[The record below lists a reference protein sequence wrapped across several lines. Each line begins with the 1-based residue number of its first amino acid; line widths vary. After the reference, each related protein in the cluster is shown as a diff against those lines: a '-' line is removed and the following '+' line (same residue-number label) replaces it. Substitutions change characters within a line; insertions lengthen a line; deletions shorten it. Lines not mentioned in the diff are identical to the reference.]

1 MDVRIVC
8 TLMCYCSNEIRN
20 MYLRNWNE
28 NNIEYLEVS

>member
-8 TLMCYCSNEIRN
+8 TLMCYEIRN

-28 NNIEYLEVS
+28 KNIEYWEFHDY